1 MSNLAS
7 IGLAPRVQTVGL
19 RDPHRAG
26 RYKGPLV
33 GHSTFPGGLELSTR
47 CTGSSRGLGAVA
59 FVRLVGGFGRRSFF
73 LLAWVLSVWCAWVL
87 CSWGGDFGVRLHAS
101 GGRSCTGWRA
111 QRTPR
116 GAQCI
121 SSDASL
127 FTIGSS
133 SRVESSTLHTPVR
146 PGGGTVL
153 RNWGLRSR
161 FGLQDG
167 FGGVGWTVQRT
178 PCEAQYMPRDVA

>member
-1 MSNLAS
+1 MSNSAL
-7 IGLAPRVQTVGL
+7 IGLAPRVQTVGV

-33 GHSTFPGGLELSTR
+33 GHSTYPGGLELSTR
-47 CTGSSRGLGAVA
+47 CTGSSRGLGA
-59 FVRLVGGFGRRSFF
+59 RRSSFAWSVVSVCVVSFCSRGFF
-73 LLAWVLSVWCAWVL
+73 RSGVPGSS

-101 GGRSCTGWRA
+101 GGRSCKGWRA

-127 FTIGSS
+127 FTIGNS
-133 SRVESSTLHTPVR
+133 SRVKSSTLHSGETRRRHGVAQL
-146 PGGGTVL
+146 GTEVEIWASG
-153 RNWGLRSR
+153 RFRRRGL
-161 FGLQDG
+161 DG
-167 FGGVGWTVQRT
+167 TKD
-178 PCEAQYMPRDVA
+178 PS